1 MFHKEK
7 MYSQEKKNQVQISR
21 HLTKIPYTVLPS
33 GFKRL
38 AIVVVVVVVVL
49 YVHM

>member
-7 MYSQEKKNQVQISR
+7 CIDKKR
-21 HLTKIPYTVLPS
+21 KIKYNFPTSDENARTHAVLPS

-38 AIVVVVVVVVL
+38 AIVVVVVL